1 MSGSRQQLS
10 GRVVSMLIYPYVVVC
25 ECVFALEVSWIS
37 WRDRTDVAPLELRVC
52 VERSGGIVEVGRI
65 RGPSTL

>member
-10 GRVVSMLIYPYVVVC
+10 RRVVSMLIYPYVVVC

-37 WRDRTDVAPLELRVC
+37 WRDRTDVAPLELRGC
-52 VERSGGIVEVGRI
+52 VERSGGIVEVGRF
-65 RGPSTL
+65 RGPFTL